1 MNEIVLLSQDTIDK
15 IAAGEVVERPASV
28 VKELV
33 ENAVDAGANAV
44 TVEIRDGGT
53 SLVRITD
60 NGCGI
65 PKEQVRIAYIQH
77 ATSKI
82 RKVEDLLTSD
92 TLGFRGEALSSI
104 AAVSQVEMITKTA
117 GSLTGVRYVIEGGVE
132 KSLEE
137 IGAPEGT
144 TFLVHNLFYN
154 TPARKKFLKS
164 ASSEA
169 GYVSDLLERMA
180 LSHPNIS
187 FKFISNRDTK
197 LHTSGNCNLKDIIY
211 SIYGRDIAANL
222 VTAEA
227 DYGNIR
233 IRGFIGKPVISRGN
247 RNYEN
252 YFVNGRYVKSTIIAR
267 AIEDAYKAF
276 MMSHRYPFTVLQIEV
291 NTEEVDV
298 NVHPQKLE
306 VRFANQQEIYE
317 KVLQTVKE
325 ALLGKELIPE
335 FTIDGPKKAA
345 EEKRP
350 DGRPSGSMSTGRTGS
365 YPEPFEKIR
374 SQLIA
379 EANSPYEIKY
389 PQRDRRSGLMKPVTG
404 SIVSAGDNASQS
416 KPPMSEKIP
425 VPEKALMPEKAPV
438 SENTSMPEKA
448 PVSENTSM
456 PEKTPV
462 SENTLMPEKA
472 PVSENAPIPEKA
484 PMPENNVQA
493 QALARDIACRKKEE
507 ADRRDVQMEL
517 FSDKLLTEESRA
529 RHKLIGQVF
538 DTYWIVEFEEKM
550 YIIDQHAAHEK
561 VMYERFMK
569 QYREKRQT
577 SQMITPPVIV
587 TLSLQEETLLKRH
600 LPEFRAVGFEIEP
613 FGGREYAISAVPD
626 NLYGLASRELF
637 LEILDGLSDVSGQ
650 ASDQIVLEKIA
661 SMSCKA
667 AVKGN
672 SHLSTAE
679 ADALISELLTL
690 ENPYNCPHGR
700 PTIITMTKYEME
712 KKFKRVL

>member
-1 MNEIVLLSQDTIDK
+1 MNEIILLSQDTIDK

-65 PKEQVRIAYIQH
+65 PKEQVRIAYMQH

-365 YPEPFEKIR
+365 VSQGSTAANAPDTDKKARYPEPFEKIR

-404 SIVSAGDNASQS
+404 SIVSAGDDTSQ
-416 KPPMSEKIP
+416 KIP
-425 VPEKALMPEKAPV
+425 VPEEAPMPEKALV
-438 SENTSMPEKA
+438 Q
-448 PVSENTSM
+448 
-456 PEKTPV
+456 
-462 SENTLMPEKA
+462 
-472 PVSENAPIPEKA
+472 EKA

-493 QALARDIACRKKEE
+493 QALARDIARRKKEE

>member
-1 MNEIVLLSQDTIDK
+1 MNEIILLSQDTIDK

-65 PKEQVRIAYIQH
+65 PKEQVRIAYMQH

-365 YPEPFEKIR
+365 VSQGSTAANVPDTDKKARYPEPFEKIR

-404 SIVSAGDNASQS
+404 SIVSAGDDTSQ
-416 KPPMSEKIP
+416 KIP
-425 VPEKALMPEKAPV
+425 VPEEAPMPEKASVSEKAPMPEKAPV
-438 SENTSMPEKA
+438 SEKAPMPEKV
-448 PVSENTSM
+448 PV
-456 PEKTPV
+456 PEKL
-462 SENTLMPEKA
+462 S
-472 PVSENAPIPEKA
+472 
-484 PMPENNVQA
+484 MPENNVQT
-493 QALARDIACRKKEE
+493 QALARDIARRKKEE

-587 TLSLQEETLLKRH
+587 TLNLQEETLLKRH

>member
-1 MNEIVLLSQDTIDK
+1 MNEIILLSQDTIDK

-65 PKEQVRIAYIQH
+65 PKEQVRIAYMQH

-365 YPEPFEKIR
+365 VSQGSTAANVPDTDKKARYPEPFEKIR

-404 SIVSAGDNASQS
+404 SIVSAGDDTSQ
-416 KPPMSEKIP
+416 KIP
-425 VPEKALMPEKAPV
+425 VPEEAPMPEKAPV

-456 PEKTPV
+456 PEKIPV
-462 SENTLMPEKA
+462 PEKA
-472 PVSENAPIPEKA
+472 AV
-484 PMPENNVQA
+484 PENNVQT
-493 QALARDIACRKKEE
+493 QALARDIAHRKKEE

-587 TLSLQEETLLKRH
+587 TLNLQEETLLKRH

>member
-65 PKEQVRIAYIQH
+65 PKEQVRIAYMQH

-306 VRFANQQEIYE
+306 VRFANQQELYE

-335 FTIDGPKKAA
+335 FTIDGPKKAV

-350 DGRPSGSMSTGRTGS
+350 DGRPSGSMNTGRTGS

-404 SIVSAGDNASQS
+404 SIVPAGDNASQS

>member
-1 MNEIVLLSQDTIDK
+1 MNEIILLSQDTIDK

-65 PKEQVRIAYIQH
+65 PKEQVRIAYMQH

-82 RKVEDLLTSD
+82 RTVEDLLTSD

-335 FTIDGPKKAA
+335 FTIDGPKKVA

-404 SIVSAGDNASQS
+404 SIVSAGDDTSQ
-416 KPPMSEKIP
+416 KIP
-425 VPEKALMPEKAPV
+425 VPEEAPMPEKALV
-438 SENTSMPEKA
+438 Q
-448 PVSENTSM
+448 
-456 PEKTPV
+456 
-462 SENTLMPEKA
+462 
-472 PVSENAPIPEKA
+472 EKA

-493 QALARDIACRKKEE
+493 QALARDIARRKKEE

-569 QYREKRQT
+569 QYREKCQT